1 MENRNSYTIVGVFF
15 ILCLLFFGL
24 FAWWLSI
31 KGDPNSQYKEY
42 FVIAKELPNGV
53 KDGTAVR
60 FSGITAGFV
69 KSINFVE
76 NSDDIEITLN
86 VKENMPVKKDSIA
99 KVEVQGISG
108 IAVINITK
116 GYGERFKHN
125 ERAQLGFD
133 AGLFSKIGTQ
143 AETAAESINAILQKT
158 NMALTEENLQK
169 FSDFMSTLDNF
180 SKTIGSKENLE
191 NINQILS
198 RANSIM
204 AKIDDNSN
212 GLLQNTNKLISD
224 IDKLALSVSSTAKAF
239 EISNKKGDYNLNKIL
254 TPTMDELNDVL
265 VELKRSL
272 VDFKDSVNRLE
283 NSPFEFFFNSM
294 KTPEVGVEK

>member
-116 GYGERFKHN
+116 GYGERFKRN
-125 ERAQLGFD
+125 ERAQLRFD
-133 AGLFSKIGTQ
+133 AGLFSKIGIQ

-158 NMALTEENLQK
+158 NSALTEENIQK
-169 FSDFMSTLDNF
+169 FSDFLTNIDNF
-180 SKTIGSKENLE
+180 SKVIADKENLD

-198 RANSIM
+198 KANSIM
-204 AKIDDNSN
+204 TKIDDNSDI
-212 GLLQNTNKLISD
+212 LLKNTDKLILD
-224 IDKLALSVSSTAKAF
+224 IDKLALSMITTVKTF
-239 EISNKKGDYNLNKIL
+239 ENSNKKGDYNLNKIL
-254 TPTMDELNDVL
+254 TPTMDELNNVL

-272 VDFKDSVNRLE
+272 IDFQESINRLE
-283 NSPFEFFFNSM
+283 NNPMEFFFNST